1 MDEQTKRGRRPY
13 GTGSVY
19 QPKGSRFLWIKF
31 HINGVP
37 HRESTHTDNRR
48 KANEFLK
55 NRLSQIGT
63 GTFVGRKSERLTVRE
78 LADDFLR
85 EYRVNRRKSIDDVK
99 ARWNLHLKPFFAH
112 RRAASVSS
120 DLIVQY
126 VDCRQQQ
133 RAANATINREL
144 AALKRMFRLGAQ
156 ATPPKVNR
164 VPHFEMLEERNVRT
178 GFIDDKQF
186 SALSAECAKVGLW
199 FRALLEVAYTYGW
212 RLRELLNLRVDQV
225 DLALRVIRLEPG
237 TTKNEEGRE
246 VTMTESVFVL
256 LQECVH
262 RKGPDNYVFT
272 RKNGKRVLDFRGAWE
287 SVCEKAG
294 LPNLLFHDLRRSAAR
309 NLRRAG
315 VAEGV
320 IQKIGGW
327 KTRSV
332 FERYAIVDQRDI
344 AQAMERL
351 QTSKIG
357 HNLGIAFSTEASP
370 RETVKSPAAH

>member
-1 MDEQTKRGRRPY
+1 
-13 GTGSVY
+13 
-19 QPKGSRFLWIKF
+19 
-31 HINGVP
+31 
-37 HRESTHTDNRR
+37 
-48 KANEFLK
+48 LK

-63 GTFVGRKSERLTVRE
+63 GTFVGRKSERIAVRE

-85 EYRVNRRKSIDDVK
+85 EYRVNRRKSIDDVQ
-99 ARWNLHLKPFFAH
+99 ARWNIHLKPFFAH

-126 VDCRQQQ
+126 VDSRQQQ

-186 SALSAECAKVGLW
+186 SALSAQCAKVGLW

-246 VTMTESVFVL
+246 VTMTDSVFVL
-256 LQECVH
+256 LKECVH
-262 RKGPDNYVFT
+262 DKGPDNYVFT

-294 LPNLLFHDLRRSAAR
+294 VPNLLFHDL
-309 NLRRAG
+309 
-315 VAEGV
+315 
-320 IQKIGGW
+320 
-327 KTRSV
+327 
-332 FERYAIVDQRDI
+332 
-344 AQAMERL
+344 
-351 QTSKIG
+351 
-357 HNLGIAFSTEASP
+357 
-370 RETVKSPAAH
+370 